1 MKFCTF
7 EVDGRGCIGVETAGQ
22 MIDLPVAYA
31 AMIATRG
38 LKPAAPKALPAD
50 MLAFLQL
57 GEPALAAARDAVTF
71 MAKRPGLPVGVRASY
86 LLDEI
91 RLLAPIPR
99 PGKTLCSGLNY
110 RSHVQENP
118 NANFLEDPRFFAK
131 TPNTVIG
138 PGEPIRHPGEK
149 YQVDYE
155 VELAVVI
162 GRTMPRATPAGR
174 VMDHVFG
181 YTILHDVS
189 SRYIQFKDNNEVMGK
204 NFDTFCPIGPCLVTT
219 DEIPDPSKL
228 RLRTLLNGQVM
239 QDGTNADWC
248 FPLPRLLAWL
258 SQAMTLEPG
267 DLVSTGTPAG
277 IGWFRK
283 PQVFLKPG
291 DVVRLEIEGIGALE
305 NSVVADSPSRA

>member
-1 MKFCTF
+1 L
-7 EVDGRGCIGVETAGQ
+7 
-22 MIDLPVAYA
+22 IDRPVAYA
-31 AMIATRG
+31 ALIRKG
-38 LKPAAPKALPAD
+38 GPKPGAPKSLPAD
-50 MLAFLQL
+50 MLAFIQL
-57 GEPALAAARDAVTF
+57 GAPAREAARDTLAF
-71 MAKRPGLPVGVRASY
+71 MAKRPALPVGERAAY
-86 LLDEI
+86 LFDEVKI
-91 RLLAPIPR
+91 LVPR
-99 PGKTLCSGLNY
+99 PGKILCSGLNY
-110 RSHVQENP
+110 RSHVEENP
-118 NANFLEDPRFFAK
+118 NAKFLEDPRFFAK

-155 VELAVVI
+155 VELGVVF
-162 GRTMPRATPAGR
+162 GPRMPRGTSSVR
-174 VMDHVFG
+174 VMEHVFG

-204 NFDTFCPIGPCLVTT
+204 NFDTFCPIGPCIVTA
-219 DEIPDPSKL
+219 DEIPDPTKL

-258 SQAMTLEPG
+258 SQAMTLEAG
-267 DLVSTGTPAG
+267 DIVSTGTPAG

-291 DVVRLEIEGIGALE
+291 DTIRLEIEGIGALE
-305 NSVVADSPSRA
+305 NPVVAGGEIEN